1 MSNTLITYEDK
12 LNYLVTLIESG
23 KKIDWDYAVKRL
35 GLKMNPDSLRKAFNT
50 TQFSGYNVYKYM
62 LDKQHENC
70 DTTELQKLQE
80 LQDAIFKER
89 VKLQTAN
96 IEKNRILRQ
105 EARYEM
111 FYEQIGQFIQKIEP
125 PKLQHFPTHR
135 AERNKKYIQVL
146 TDIHYNSTFKSIN
159 NEYSP
164 QIVKDRFTIL
174 LGETIDFIQ
183 QHNLTEFTVLGLQD
197 FIQGM
202 IHITDLQI
210 NNSSVVKSVVEIS
223 HIIANYLNEL
233 SAYANITYVD
243 CLYANHSE
251 TRPLGTK
258 ANQLMDEDL
267 GYIIGNYIKDILS
280 ENDRIQVVLSKDGDT
295 FVEIPNIYDFKI
307 IAGHGH
313 QIKNVEKAIADLSVQ
328 RRKLYDCVIL
338 GHRHASNE
346 MVVGESYNNNLEVLT
361 ASSFIG
367 SDPYSDSLYKGSK
380 GAVDIYGFDERYG
393 HTETYKII
401 LN

>member
-1 MSNTLITYEDK
+1 MNNTLTTYEDK
-12 LNYLVTLIESG
+12 LDYLVTLIESG

-125 PKLQHFPTHR
+125 PKLQHSTIHR
-135 AERNKKYIQVL
+135 AEHNKKYIQVL

-164 QIVKDRFTIL
+164 QIVKDR
-174 LGETIDFIQ
+174 
-183 QHNLTEFTVLGLQD
+183 LGLC
-197 FIQGM
+197 
-202 IHITDLQI
+202 
-210 NNSSVVKSVVEIS
+210 SKEIG
-223 HIIANYLNEL
+223 AKNE
-233 SAYANITYVD
+233 SRFFTQSI
-243 CLYANHSE
+243 
-251 TRPLGTK
+251 
-258 ANQLMDEDL
+258 
-267 GYIIGNYIKDILS
+267 
-280 ENDRIQVVLSKDGDT
+280 
-295 FVEIPNIYDFKI
+295 
-307 IAGHGH
+307 
-313 QIKNVEKAIADLSVQ
+313 
-328 RRKLYDCVIL
+328 
-338 GHRHASNE
+338 
-346 MVVGESYNNNLEVLT
+346 
-361 ASSFIG
+361 
-367 SDPYSDSLYKGSK
+367 
-380 GAVDIYGFDERYG
+380 
-393 HTETYKII
+393 
-401 LN
+401 